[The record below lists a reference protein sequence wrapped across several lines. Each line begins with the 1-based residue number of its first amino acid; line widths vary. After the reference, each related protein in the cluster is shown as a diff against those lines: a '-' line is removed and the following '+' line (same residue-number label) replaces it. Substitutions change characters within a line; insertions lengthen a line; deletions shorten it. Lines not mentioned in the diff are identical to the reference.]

1 MVQPTD
7 SLLRKNPT
15 QSYGTNPTVRRLF
28 LKSEMR
34 TVLMIVPTEYSVQ
47 PMGDAILVWSKN
59 SNELK

>member
-1 MVQPTD
+1 MVQPPD

-15 QSYGTNPTVRRLF
+15 QNHGTNPTVRCLF

-34 TVLMIVPTEYSVQ
+34 TLLMIVPTEYSVQ

-59 SNELK
+59 PNELK